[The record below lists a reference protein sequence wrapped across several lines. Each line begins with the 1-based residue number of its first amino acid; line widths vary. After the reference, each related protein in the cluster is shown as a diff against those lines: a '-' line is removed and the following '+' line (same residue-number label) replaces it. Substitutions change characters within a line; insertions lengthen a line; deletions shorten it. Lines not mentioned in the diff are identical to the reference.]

1 MENVNYLNLTP
12 ETIKKYN
19 VKEVG
24 KEKVAGKDCIK
35 YTAEIEQMG
44 QKVQV
49 NASVWNGYAMK
60 STIDMGGFSIST
72 EVIEFNEGAVDEK
85 LFEIPKF

>member
-1 MENVNYLNLTP
+1 M
-12 ETIKKYN
+12 
-19 VKEVG
+19 G

-44 QKVQV
+44 QKAQV
-49 NASVWNGYAMK
+49 SVSVWNGYAMK
-60 STIDMGGFSIST
+60 SNIDMGGFGIST
-72 EVIEFNEGAVDEK
+72 EVVEFKEGPVDAK